1 MSAALPAVSRRTFVV
16 VLGAAASGL
25 ALGVRWGGD
34 AQAAPAAGLDA
45 GPFVH
50 VGTDGRVRIV
60 CHRSE
65 MGQGIRSSLPVVIA
79 DEMGADWKTVEVVQ
93 GDADERYGDQ
103 NTDGSQSVRDYLH
116 LMRQAGATARTMLVA
131 AAAQSWAVP
140 AARLS
145 AHDGA
150 VHDSATGKSLRFG
163 ELAAAAA
170 GLPVP
175 APDTLV
181 LRPDAELKRTGK
193 ELPLV
198 DGPAFVTG
206 TAAFAADVT
215 LPGLVTAVIA
225 RPPTLGAGVARV
237 DDAAALK
244 VPGVKRVVTMP
255 AWSAPAGFKPLGGVA
270 VVADT
275 TWAALRGRAALQV
288 EWTPSPHA
296 SYESGAYRD
305 ALTAA
310 VRAPG
315 QVVRKTG
322 DAEAAL
328 KGAAKVV
335 TAEYHVPLLAHASME
350 PPAAVARVDASG
362 CEIWACTQNP
372 QGARDEVAKAL
383 GLDKSKVRLHVTFL
397 GGGFGR
403 KSKPDFI
410 VEAALLAREVKAP
423 VRVQWTRTDDLRHD
437 YFHACATQ
445 RLSAGLDASGNVVAW
460 HQRVASPSINSTFDG
475 TTVRL
480 VEFELSL
487 GLLDLPLAV
496 PAVQMEACDA
506 PAHVRIGW
514 LRSVYNI
521 NHAFAVQSFIGELA
535 AATGKD
541 PRAMLL
547 SVIGPDRQ
555 LSAQEAGV
563 EKIPNYGQPLDRVP
577 IDVARWRR
585 VIERVTASAKW
596 DENRKAGRALGL
608 AAHHSFLTYVAVV
621 VAASKGP
628 DGRPRIDEAWV
639 CADAGAVV
647 NPDRVRSQLEGA
659 VIFGITTALHGAIT
673 AKDGAV
679 VQSNFRDYPVARM
692 GDAPDA
698 IHVDLVQSAARP
710 GGVGEPGLPP
720 VAPAIANA
728 LFALTGERS
737 RDLPL
742 RPTRA

>member
-1 MSAALPAVSRRTFVV
+1 VTAALPAVSRRGFIV
-16 VLGAAASGL
+16 VLGATAGGL
-25 ALGVRWGGD
+25 ALGVRFEGD
-34 AQAAPAAGLDA
+34 AQAAAPGLDA

-79 DEMGADWKTVEVVQ
+79 DEMGADWSTVEVVQ

-131 AAAQSWAVP
+131 AAAQSWSVP
-140 AARLS
+140 AARLTTRG
-145 AHDGA
+145 GA
-150 VHDSATGKSLRFG
+150 VHDTQTGKSLKFG
-163 ELAAAAA
+163 ALAAAAA
-170 GLPVP
+170 ALPVP
-175 APDTLV
+175 AADAIT
-181 LRPDAELKRTGK
+181 LRPDAELLRTGK
-193 ELPLV
+193 ELPLI

-215 LPGLVTAVIA
+215 LPGLLVAVVA
-225 RPPTLGAGVARV
+225 RPPALGAQVARV

-244 VPGVKRVVTMP
+244 VPGVKRVVTLP

-275 TWAALRGRAALQV
+275 TWAALRGRAALTV
-288 EWTPSPHA
+288 DWTEGPHA

-305 ALTAA
+305 ALLAA

-322 DAEAAL
+322 DADAAL
-328 KGAAKVV
+328 KSAAKVV
-335 TAEYHVPLLAHASME
+335 TSEYHVPLLAHASME
-350 PPAAVARVDASG
+350 PPAAVARVDAAG

-383 GLDKSKVRLHVTFL
+383 GLDKKQVTLHVTFL

-460 HQRVASPSINSTFDG
+460 HQRVASPSIGSTFDEK
-475 TTVRL
+475 TVRL
-480 VEFELSL
+480 NDFELSL
-487 GLLDLPLAV
+487 GLLDLPLAI
-496 PAVQMEACDA
+496 PSVQMEACDA

-521 NHAFAVQSFIGELA
+521 NHAFAVQSFIAELA
-535 AATGKD
+535 EAAGRD
-541 PRAMLL
+541 PRDMLL
-547 SVIGPDRQ
+547 QVIGPARE
-555 LSAQEAGV
+555 LTAAEAGV

-596 DENRKAGRALGL
+596 DESRKAGRALGL

-621 VAASKGP
+621 VAASKDA
-628 DGRPRIDEAWV
+628 DGRPHVDEAWV

-673 AKDGAV
+673 ARDGAV

-692 GDAPDA
+692 VDAPRA
-698 IHVDLVQSAARP
+698 IHVDLVPSSARP

-728 LFALTGERS
+728 LAALTGERT
-737 RDLPL
+737 RDLPI
-742 RPTRA
+742 RRA

>member
-1 MSAALPAVSRRTFVV
+1 VTATVPAVSRRSFIV
-16 VLGAAASGL
+16 VLGATAGGL
-25 ALGVRWGGD
+25 ALGVRFEGD
-34 AQAAPAAGLDA
+34 LQAATGLDA

-131 AAAQSWAVP
+131 AAAQSWSVP
-140 AARLS
+140 AARLTTR
-145 AHDGA
+145 DGA
-150 VHDSATGKSLRFG
+150 VHDTQTGRSLRFG
-163 ELAAAAA
+163 ELAAAASA
-170 GLPVP
+170 LPVP
-175 APDTLV
+175 SADAVV
-181 LRPDAELKRTGK
+181 LRPDAELLRTGK

-206 TAAFAADVT
+206 TAAFAADVRI
-215 LPGLVTAVIA
+215 PGMLTAVIA
-225 RPPTLGAGVARV
+225 RPPVLGAAVARV
-237 DDAAALK
+237 EDAAALK
-244 VPGVKRVVTMP
+244 VPGVRRVFTLP
-255 AWSAPAGFKPLGGVA
+255 AWKAPAGFQPLGGVA

-275 TWAALRGRAALQV
+275 TWAALRGRAALSV
-288 EWTPSPHA
+288 DWSESPHG

-305 ALTAA
+305 ALLAA

-315 QVVRKTG
+315 QVVRRTG
-322 DAEAAL
+322 DVEPAL
-328 KGAAKVV
+328 KAAAKVV

-350 PPAAVARVDASG
+350 PPAAVARVDANG

-383 GLDKSKVRLHVTFL
+383 GIDKTKVTLHVTFL

-410 VEAALLAREVKAP
+410 VEAALVSREVKAP

-445 RLSAGLDASGNVVAW
+445 RLSAGLEDSGNVIAW
-460 HQRVASPSINSTFDG
+460 HQRVASPSIGSTFD
-475 TTVRL
+475 TKTVRL
-480 VEFELSL
+480 NEFELSL
-487 GLLDLPLAV
+487 GLLDLPLAI
-496 PAVQMEACDA
+496 PAVQMEACEA

-535 AATGKD
+535 HASGRD

-547 SVIGPDRQ
+547 SVIGPARQ
-555 LSAQEAGV
+555 LTAEEAGV
-563 EKIPNYGQPLDRVP
+563 PKIPNYGQPLDRVP
-577 IDVARWRR
+577 IDVGRWRR
-585 VIERVTASAKW
+585 VIERVTASANW
-596 DENRKAGRALGL
+596 DAARKNGRALGL

-621 VAASKGP
+621 VAASKDA
-628 DGRPRIDEAWV
+628 DGRPRIDEAWI
-639 CADAGAVV
+639 CADAGFVV

-659 VIFGITTALHGAIT
+659 VIFGITTAFHGAIT
-673 AKDGAV
+673 AKDGAI

-692 GDAPDA
+692 VDAPRA
-698 IHVDLVQSAARP
+698 IHVDLVQSTARP

-728 LFALTGERS
+728 LFALTGERIRS
-737 RDLPL
+737 LPL
-742 RPTRA
+742 RSLFA